1 MTKTIPYKKMGR
13 PSRRPDPEFLITLYE
28 THTAT
33 EIGKM
38 YDVSP
43 DTVRS
48 WVSRL
53 RKEYA
58 QQSIQE
64 EQTIDE

>member
-13 PSRRPDPEFLITLYE
+13 PSKRPAPEFLISLYE
-28 THTAT
+28 TYTAT

-58 QQSIQE
+58 AQALQE
-64 EQTIDE
+64 EKEIDG